1 MDRQLLARATEGT
14 DAPTPGYLYVDLAKA
29 ATANPSA
36 AQEMGRYLTR
46 KLATKQ
52 NPHVKYKCL
61 RVLTQLCVQVPRNAF
76 ARSVAQDPSGVAAV
90 KEALQFRGPL
100 DPVHGDT
107 HNEKVRTAARECL
120 DAVYTERPTSA
131 VTEHPS
137 QHHGGSSGHGH
148 HHYQPNGSS
157 SSSSRM
163 QGIGNPRFADPR
175 QDPRAAS
182 GTASG
187 LQNAVKEAG
196 EVVLGMI
203 KDPLARNVGVN
214 HAHAATVPRQ
224 GHSGNLPGYGGP
236 QYGRPPPGAQELS
249 RQTGGQWTMA
259 SNRGPGAITP
269 HGAPSDEYYRAKN
282 QSQQPPPSSTSANG
296 IQNNYGWTQQHS
308 SNQGND
314 STNHHNSAA
323 GGVGGSWAHASV
335 TPSTGEPSYNHEGH
349 STPSVTVTAAP
360 PRTGGSGGTAVT
372 DGSYEKNL
380 VLELCPP
387 GGMKPV
393 PPPDKLASFARAA
406 PSLNADLICPV
417 LLDCIEDGQPWIIH
431 AKALCVM
438 ETCLQS
444 DQPDRHPYRNFLF
457 ACHEEVAP
465 LAAHARSAIK
475 EPARRVLKL
484 LGVTASTTAS
494 SAPATATANLLDFGE
509 DNDNDHQ
516 QGSAPPP
523 AVTTPASDD
532 LFGGMQV
539 KAQSSPPVPV
549 ATATATASVF
559 DFVNDDGATAA
570 PLATALAAAP
580 PASVF
585 DFVNDNGGATTVA
598 SAPAN
603 DLFGSDSHATT
614 TTTDMFGGMSLKVSE
629 GGGAEPATP
638 HDPAEELAAVHTN
651 GSAFGFINNSS
662 SNSSKAGGESN
673 LTTTQPSFDP
683 LSQASPTLAQKKA
696 MQMSPEQMQAVAYQQ
711 MMMQQQYQQMQM
723 AMAMQHGGVGMPH
736 KGGMPMQRM
745 SSGGSMSHTGAGG
758 LPMPVAGGGMRL
770 SMGAPLRPQ
779 RVADNKFDFV
789 KDAMNASKK

>member
-1 MDRQLLARATEGT
+1 
-14 DAPTPGYLYVDLAKA
+14 
-29 ATANPSA
+29 
-36 AQEMGRYLTR
+36 
-46 KLATKQ
+46 
-52 NPHVKYKCL
+52 
-61 RVLTQLCVQVPRNAF
+61 
-76 ARSVAQDPSGVAAV
+76 
-90 KEALQFRGPL
+90 
-100 DPVHGDT
+100 
-107 HNEKVRTAARECL
+107 
-120 DAVYTERPTSA
+120 
-131 VTEHPS
+131 
-137 QHHGGSSGHGH
+137 
-148 HHYQPNGSS
+148 
-157 SSSSRM
+157 
-163 QGIGNPRFADPR
+163 
-175 QDPRAAS
+175 
-182 GTASG
+182 
-187 LQNAVKEAG
+187 
-196 EVVLGMI
+196 
-203 KDPLARNVGVN
+203 
-214 HAHAATVPRQ
+214 
-224 GHSGNLPGYGGP
+224 
-236 QYGRPPPGAQELS
+236 
-249 RQTGGQWTMA
+249 
-259 SNRGPGAITP
+259 
-269 HGAPSDEYYRAKN
+269 
-282 QSQQPPPSSTSANG
+282 
-296 IQNNYGWTQQHS
+296 
-308 SNQGND
+308 
-314 STNHHNSAA
+314 
-323 GGVGGSWAHASV
+323 
-335 TPSTGEPSYNHEGH
+335 
-349 STPSVTVTAAP
+349 
-360 PRTGGSGGTAVT
+360 
-372 DGSYEKNL
+372 
-380 VLELCPP
+380 
-387 GGMKPV
+387 
-393 PPPDKLASFARAA
+393 
-406 PSLNADLICPV
+406 
-417 LLDCIEDGQPWIIH
+417 
-431 AKALCVM
+431 
-438 ETCLQS
+438 
-444 DQPDRHPYRNFLF
+444 
-457 ACHEEVAP
+457 